1 MSVLILYLFSSLLDS
16 LETFRLL
23 TVLFVF
29 VLFDFYQDNKAHLLK
44 YENGNLKEDGI
55 LESNKGPVTA
65 VAISPDASKLVAGD
79 VRIVNPPYLESL
91 P

>member
-1 MSVLILYLFSSLLDS
+1 LKP
-16 LETFRLL
+16 FRLL
-23 TVLFVF
+23 TVLSLL
-29 VLFDFYQDNKAHLLK
+29 VLFDSYQDNKAHLLK

-55 LESNKGPVTA
+55 LEGNKGPVTA

-79 VRIVNPPYLESL
+79 VRIVNPPYLEIL